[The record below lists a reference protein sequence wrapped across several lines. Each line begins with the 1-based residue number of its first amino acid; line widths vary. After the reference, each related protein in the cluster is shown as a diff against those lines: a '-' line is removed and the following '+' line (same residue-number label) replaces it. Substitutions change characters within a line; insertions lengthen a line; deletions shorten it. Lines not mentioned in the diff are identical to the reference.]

1 MTRDQLAADSLSS
14 IAWGS
19 KPPLVHHAAAG
30 VRYTRV
36 GCASSGSRMW
46 MALFHEARVATIVV
60 ELVILDDL
68 MKETES
74 LSAF

>member
-30 VRYTRV
+30 VRCTRV
-36 GCASSGSRMW
+36 GCASSGSKMW
-46 MALFHEARVATIVV
+46 IALFHEARVATMVV
-60 ELVILDDL
+60 ALVILDDL

-74 LSAF
+74 LSGF

>member
-30 VRYTRV
+30 VCCTQV
-36 GCASSGSRMW
+36 GCASNGSRMW
-46 MALFHEARVATIVV
+46 MALFHEARVATMVMA
-60 ELVILDDL
+60 LVILDDL
-68 MKETES
+68 MKETKR
-74 LSAF
+74 LSGL

>member
-1 MTRDQLAADSLSS
+1 MTQDQLAADSLSS

-30 VRYTRV
+30 VRCTRV

-46 MALFHEARVATIVV
+46 MALFHEARVATVIVA
-60 ELVILDDL
+60 LVILDDL
-68 MKETES
+68 MKETKIS
-74 LSAF
+74 SDL